1 MRSPPSASTSA
12 TAPTAAPPETP
23 NSPHTAAIP
32 PQRAPPPTPDS
43 QPPTPHSTPPPHS
56 GYRAQLSGKQSHLTP
71 SYMRNF
77 RRAGRKF
84 FARGSRVPGGPG
96 VLEKQARQDQ
106 NGLYIIPVIRLCH
119 INQYLASAFGR
130 CPTWCPV

>member
-12 TAPTAAPPETP
+12 TAPTAAPPEIP
-23 NSPHTAAIP
+23 NSPHIAAIP

-43 QPPTPHSTPPPHS
+43 PPPTPHSTPPPHS

-77 RRAGRKF
+77 RLAGRKF
-84 FARGSRVPGGPG
+84 LRRGSRVPGGPG
-96 VLEKQARQDQ
+96 VLEKHAWQEENAVR
-106 NGLYIIPVIRLCH
+106 IMAIM
-119 INQYLASAFGR
+119 
-130 CPTWCPV
+130 

>member
-23 NSPHTAAIP
+23 NSPRIAAIP

-56 GYRAQLSGKQSHLTP
+56 GYHAQLSGKQSRISRLSLCRFFLAREQTRQFHTP
-71 SYMRNF
+71 DRLKYPSIPC
-77 RRAGRKF
+77 GP
-84 FARGSRVPGGPG
+84 SR
-96 VLEKQARQDQ
+96 
-106 NGLYIIPVIRLCH
+106 
-119 INQYLASAFGR
+119 
-130 CPTWCPV
+130 